1 MDVVTG
7 GGSNTSA
14 PRLST
19 SSRRRSVGDIKQ
31 QTAIDG
37 DDESTSSTESSSKAT
52 NPELWLTDEI
62 EAVGELK
69 RGAIAARFPE
79 EFSVDSDFLN
89 GASNVWLPARLH
101 PEIAPGEFQDWL
113 KKHGSQLSK
122 IEDTV
127 HRRKSILSYS
137 YKTGDPV
144 VEPHRFGGGEM
155 AAVRRRNTTGLVRRK
170 SFVERADE
178 EATDDAPFL
187 VQTTQRSSLK
197 RSKLANKRRDST
209 ASTSA
214 DGRGERRRRGY
225 NHDAS
230 VPSVSSPLAPLP
242 VGDDNE
248 ETDTDSAVQYHQPQ
262 STSALKNSHHQSR
275 SSGPQPQSATSHS
288 SGALP
293 AAVIPQQPPAPG
305 TSEKRMSTAEILKQV
320 TAAVDDFGFDEFELG
335 DLPAYDANAAVGS
348 RNGKK
353 LKRPGQPPAAAAAL
367 KAPTAPLPRMPPQPQ
382 ASAGELEP
390 VTDRKSVAHK
400 KSGGSWWQWGRD
412 DAQAAAA
419 QSESDRDRRSSPSPP
434 TSGQQPISMVKP
446 KSVTESHSNATSP
459 PTPVHLQHA
468 QTAPMISQAAGN
480 EPSSVSL
487 KGKLPS
493 PIAFLRFNRKSKKD
507 RRSEEQ
513 PASPAPPLPVAVIQP
528 SAPPLTV
535 HRHDDA
541 MSDASSDTD
550 ASSANGANSAQP
562 RPKQAGGQQ
571 HSHIPS
577 IITPVRPPPTTR
589 LGVGNTR
596 LPIHIERAIYR
607 LASIKLA
614 NPRRPLLQQV
624 LLSNMM
630 FWYLELINPRSQQAQ
645 QAAAAAGG
653 GSQDYNQA
661 SSSSPKS
668 PAKQPAGQSPRSGS
682 PQPQQKQPTGTGDK
696 ADGGGSSER
705 RGKRSGPVPGKPHD
719 PAGGRRRS
727 GGSGSG
733 SERVVM
739 RSPQYERQQQQIYS
753 NGQSPQPYAQQS
765 AGPQSA
771 GPHSDEDDDVPLALY
786 RGERNAM
793 SIG

>member
-262 STSALKNSHHQSR
+262 STSALKNSHHHQSR

-335 DLPAYDANAAVGS
+335 DLPAYDANAA
-348 RNGKK
+348 
-353 LKRPGQPPAAAAAL
+353 
-367 KAPTAPLPRMPPQPQ
+367 
-382 ASAGELEP
+382 
-390 VTDRKSVAHK
+390 
-400 KSGGSWWQWGRD
+400 
-412 DAQAAAA
+412 
-419 QSESDRDRRSSPSPP
+419 
-434 TSGQQPISMVKP
+434 
-446 KSVTESHSNATSP
+446 
-459 PTPVHLQHA
+459 
-468 QTAPMISQAAGN
+468 
-480 EPSSVSL
+480 
-487 KGKLPS
+487 
-493 PIAFLRFNRKSKKD
+493 
-507 RRSEEQ
+507 
-513 PASPAPPLPVAVIQP
+513 
-528 SAPPLTV
+528 
-535 HRHDDA
+535 
-541 MSDASSDTD
+541 
-550 ASSANGANSAQP
+550 
-562 RPKQAGGQQ
+562 
-571 HSHIPS
+571 
-577 IITPVRPPPTTR
+577 
-589 LGVGNTR
+589 
-596 LPIHIERAIYR
+596 
-607 LASIKLA
+607 
-614 NPRRPLLQQV
+614 
-624 LLSNMM
+624 
-630 FWYLELINPRSQQAQ
+630 QAQ

-696 ADGGGSSER
+696 AGGGGSSER